1 MHSGQTPTLTR
12 PLDQAERAISTCMGS
27 IYFWIIVI
35 AIAAWLGIYVW

>member
-1 MHSGQTPTLTR
+1 MIVTNIRSIT
-12 PLDQAERAISTCMGS
+12 TCMGS